1 MFNNPQHFKLLLLL
15 LCPLAFGQGQ
25 HLEPLHRNKRTLT
38 TICVEIQP
46 SGPQNEPYFMCKG
59 ADFANDPVP
68 AAVPAAAAPPVP
80 QPAPQAYQQSVPQSA
95 SQTYQQ
101 PAPHQSPAS
110 AAQLSDQPIYN
121 YGQPLTPFPSFPSF
135 GAGFFQHPQ
144 SYESAPAT
152 PPSPPPSPPA
162 PPAESPGAVAY
173 GAGPAAAVAFPPAPA
188 APSYGLPAV
197 PYPAAGGPAAAAR
210 GAAPVAGPAAT
221 PTAYAAPGAKK
232 SPPAAQHKSSA
243 SIGDSRHRVELDDSV
258 LGMPNVGFKQEELHS
273 QYRQPV
279 GTLEPPMAFMP
290 LGQPAA
296 VPHPHYD
303 DPIMRT
309 FYASLG
315 HEEPQLG
322 QAAIPNEP
330 LVAQVAP
337 ANAPYQEAPKYPT
350 SSVAPADGNACNS
363 CNRPCST
370 PAADNCPS
378 YQHVI
383 IAMPCYGQQQPTHYL
398 AVPGQPQASAAPSL
412 AREPIV
418 GSSFGSAW
426 PQLTPPFGA
435 AFHNIGPQMG
445 PAFNMPSP
453 QVGAAF
459 GMPNPQLSAHGFAMQ
474 APQGGSHGFAMP
486 APQVGAAFGMPS
498 PQVGAPFGMA
508 PVLNPFGPF
517 GSLNPFN
524 PFNRIL
530 GAAAPTTPQP
540 RLHLFGAPE
549 EGTTVATSTTTGP
562 QPSQSTAKY
571 SSNPTASPT
580 KMSTESAD
588 VSVGASREAEHEQ
601 KEADE
606 DDDETTDDA
615 AQHATESPS
624 ADDTTH
630 DDADDAEQN
639 KSVEAKPPTVNELV
653 TKGEDK
659 LKVDKRKRH
668 NSRSRSYTRKLP
680 KLT

>member
-15 LCPLAFGQGQ
+15 LCPLAFGQGH

-68 AAVPAAAAPPVP
+68 AAVPAAVAPPVP
-80 QPAPQAYQQSVPQSA
+80 QPVPQAYQQPVPQSA
-95 SQTYQQ
+95 SQTYHQ
-101 PAPHQSPAS
+101 PASHQSPAS

-135 GAGFFQHPQ
+135 GAGFFHHPQ
-144 SYESAPAT
+144 GYESAPAT
-152 PPSPPPSPPA
+152 SPSPTPSPPA

-173 GAGPAAAVAFPPAPA
+173 GAGPAAAVAFPPAPT

-197 PYPAAGGPAAAAR
+197 PYPVAGGPAAAAR
-210 GAAPVAGPAAT
+210 GAAPVSGPAAT

-232 SPPAAQHKSSA
+232 SPPATQHKSSA

-279 GTLEPPMAFMP
+279 GTLEPPKAFMP

-363 CNRPCST
+363 CNRPCSA

-398 AVPGQPQASAAPSL
+398 AVPGQPPAAAPSL
-412 AREPIV
+412 AP
-418 GSSFGSAW
+418 
-426 PQLTPPFGA
+426 
-435 AFHNIGPQMG
+435 
-445 PAFNMPSP
+445 
-453 QVGAAF
+453 
-459 GMPNPQLSAHGFAMQ
+459 HGFAMQ
-474 APQGGSHGFAMP
+474 APQGGPHGFAMSS
-486 APQVGAAFGMPS
+486 PQVGAAFGMPS

-517 GSLNPFN
+517 GNLNPFN

-606 DDDETTDDA
+606 DDDETTD
-615 AQHATESPS
+615 ATESPS

-630 DDADDAEQN
+630 DDADDTEQN

-668 NSRSRSYTRKLP
+668 NSRSRSYTKKLP